1 VITHPKRTTKHICAT
16 GKQRYLS
23 EAAAYLALLAAQNL
37 RAGQDAEKV
46 EQRVYLCKLC
56 NGWHM
61 TSKPDR
67 KGEQ

>member
-1 VITHPKRTTKHICAT
+1 MIKRPKRTTKHICAT

-23 EAAAYLALLAAQNL
+23 EPSAYLALLATQNL
-37 RAGQDAEKV
+37 RARQSAEKV
-46 EQRVYLCKLC
+46 EQRVYLCSLC